1 MPVQYRYCVCVP
13 RPMGTWTLDTH
24 HGHIDEAVETT
35 NGHGGL
41 GTCLGQGEKA
51 TACTA
56 SQDDG
61 CGHGTNDSVTKGIA
75 RWFPTASLATH
86 PARCWSWPLLT
97 RAQT

>member
-1 MPVQYRYCVCVP
+1 MPVLCVGP
-13 RPMGTWTLDTH
+13 AAHGHMDTH
-24 HGHIDEAVETT
+24 HGHIDEAVEAT

-61 CGHGTNDSVTKGIA
+61 CGHGTNDSVTEGIDSA
-75 RWFPTASLATH
+75 VPDGRGGSSSATH
-86 PARCWSWPLLT
+86 PARCWSWPLST
-97 RAQT
+97 RART